1 MKAQITK
8 ETFSS
13 LYKAAGDFIGG
24 IFWAVVVAGL
34 FQLILIRVK

>member
-1 MKAQITK
+1 MITK
-8 ETFSS
+8 
-13 LYKAAGDFIGG
+13 GDFIGG